1 MREFMKIKNLLAIGL
16 ATMIVVF
23 TSCREIDVVLPP
35 KINLEQTEYSVKPN
49 RNLLI
54 EPVVENSHPN
64 AVYSW
69 KLNGK
74 VIGTE
79 KDLTFNESE
88 LGTYFLTFRVVTEDG
103 SDQKEVKVDVVEL
116 ELPIIGMEGGNDVT
130 LEVGEEYV
138 FKPVISNKEGL
149 KFSWIVDNKEV
160 STADEYTFVSNEE
173 GIYFINLKATNEDGE
188 DEYLIKILV
197 VKEAPLHISFP
208 YPEQS
213 ASLGRTV
220 RVIPIMPSTKS
231 VTFQWFVD
239 GVEDSEQ
246 LTDKFIYKPSALGK
260 TNIKVVAKKGNKTG
274 EATIT
279 LNTVNPEQ
287 HYRPITASSSPY
299 STKVFEFLPAPGQF
313 INEGYTAYTTE
324 EANQYAEERLKQN
337 QYVSLGAFGGYI
349 VVGFDHSIKNSGTWD
364 FAIYGNSFAG
374 SSEPGIVWVMQD
386 ENGNG
391 LPDDNWYELKGS
403 ETGKPGTVQDYEV
416 TYYRPSAPKSNT
428 LWTDNLG
435 RKGEVDWLNF
445 HQQDYYYPNWVK
457 EDMYTLRG
465 TCLESRTEDQSGQG
479 TYWVNKEFDWG
490 YADNFSPIDRL
501 TDDINYSASAN
512 ANHFQISNAITFEG
526 ESIHLE
532 YIDFIKVQ
540 TGLNV
545 KAGWLGENS
554 TEVFRFMDIQVK

>member
-1 MREFMKIKNLLAIGL
+1 MRIKNVLTIGL
-16 ATMIVVF
+16 AAMVVAF
-23 TSCREIDVVLPP
+23 ISCREIDVVLSP
-35 KINLEQTEYSVKPN
+35 KINLEQREYKVKPN
-49 RNLLI
+49 RSLLI
-54 EPVVENSHPN
+54 EPIVENSHPN

-79 KDLTFNESE
+79 KNLIFNENE
-88 LGTYFLTFRVVTEDG
+88 LGTYFLTFQVVTENG
-103 SDQKEVKVDVVEL
+103 SDQIEVRVDVVAL
-116 ELPIIGMEGGNDVT
+116 DLPIIVMEGGNNII

-138 FKPVISNKEGL
+138 FKPEVSNKEGL
-149 KFSWIVDNKEV
+149 KFSWVVDNKEV

-173 GIYFINLKATNEDGE
+173 GIYFINLKTTNEDGE
-188 DEYLIKILV
+188 DEYLIKIMV

-220 RVIPIMPSTKS
+220 RVIPTMASTKS

-239 GVEDSEQ
+239 GVEDKEQ
-246 LTDKFIYKPSALGK
+246 MTDKFVYKPSALGK
-260 TNIKVVAKKGNKTG
+260 TAIKVVAKKGNKTG

-287 HYRPITASSSPY
+287 YYRPITSSSSPY
-299 STKVFEFLPAPGQF
+299 STKVFEYLPAPGQF
-313 INEGYTAYTTE
+313 INEGYTANTME
-324 EANQYAEERLKQN
+324 EANQYAENRLESGSQHL
-337 QYVSLGAFGGYI
+337 SLGAFGGYI
-349 VVGFDHSIKNSGTWD
+349 VVGFDHSITNTGTWD
-364 FAIYGNSFAG
+364 FAIHGNSFSG

-416 TYYRPSAPKSNT
+416 TYYRPATPKSNT

-457 EDMYTLRG
+457 EDIYTLRG
-465 TCLESRTEDQSGQG
+465 TCLESNAEEQSGQG
-479 TYWVNKEFDWG
+479 GCWINKEFDWG

-501 TDDINYSASAN
+501 IDYINYTPSAN
-512 ANHFQISNAITFEG
+512 ANHFKISNAITFEG

-554 TEVFRFMDIQVK
+554 TEVFRFMDIQVKLK